1 MSLFSYWIYNRR
13 ICENEANG
21 LGKMKMK
28 ERNYALLYKVA
39 AGNTAKSLLGVPYG
53 LMSAFLLAD
62 IIQAA
67 MNTDFEQLL
76 RQSLLL
82 VGIAICYYVIDY
94 MVSVAM
100 QVQTEVGKHQFKA
113 TLLSGFLSRSMKS
126 LSSEISKGEVIER
139 LEHDVNEIVKY
150 FTNSLPTWLAA
161 LVTAA
166 AYAVYFAT
174 VDVWI
179 CGLLLLAALLHVI
192 PPVLIKRYMRQNYLD
207 AREIE
212 ARLTNHVLAGYR
224 GFKVLQVY
232 GAHAWF
238 LNKLRNIHTEYHRI
252 GKKAERTITVEQGM
266 TASLEHIIKFGT
278 YGLVAILT
286 VKGAGDLKAGL
297 AVLALSTEF
306 YRAAAQIFNYIV
318 ERPIYVTARARVE
331 GLMGLELE
339 EPSLCVLPPEVDQPL
354 VFIANLP
361 VGSPGREVI
370 VNLSV
375 KEKSRILLQGP
386 NGSGK
391 STLLNV
397 LLRRRL
403 YDRGSI
409 MYKGN
414 ELSGICEETY
424 LQEISWLPQEDCLLS
439 ITPKQLYQMMFQ
451 EGTDRWSAMVVWSER
466 FGLNKVLLEQR
477 PIRDLS
483 GGERKKVYLIAAL
496 LKPAS
501 LILLD
506 EPDNYLDAAARSV
519 LQQWLEKTDQTLL
532 MVSHGEGF
540 IEQATVV
547 VELQQGDINL
557 HRRNGAH
564 A

>member
-1 MSLFSYWIYNRR
+1 MR
-13 ICENEANG
+13 
-21 LGKMKMK
+21 KMKIKMK
-28 ERNYALLYKVA
+28 EHNYALLYKVA

-82 VGIAICYYVIDY
+82 VGMAICYYVIDY
-94 MVSVAM
+94 IVSIAM
-100 QVQTEVGKHQFKA
+100 QVRTEVGKHQLKA

-126 LSSEISKGEVIER
+126 LSSEINKGEVIER

-150 FTNSLPTWLAA
+150 FTNSLPAWLAA
-161 LVTAA
+161 LVTVV

-179 CGLLLLAALLHVI
+179 CGLLILAALLHVI

-212 ARLTNHVLAGYR
+212 ARLTNHVLAGYK
-224 GFKVLQVY
+224 GFQVLQIY

-238 LNKLRNIHTEYHRI
+238 LSKLRNIHTEYHRI
-252 GKKAERTITVEQGM
+252 GKKAERTISVEQGM

-286 VKGAGDLKAGL
+286 VRGAGDLKAGL
-297 AVLALSTEF
+297 AVLALSTSF
-306 YRAAAQIFNYIV
+306 YRAAAQIFNYIA
-318 ERPIYVTARARVE
+318 ERPIYLTARSRVE
-331 GLMGLELE
+331 GLMGWME
-339 EPSLCVLPPEVDQPL
+339 EESALSLMSHKVDQPL
-354 VFIANLP
+354 VSIAHLP
-361 VGSPGREVI
+361 LGSPGREVI
-370 VNLSV
+370 VNLSI
-375 KEKSRILLQGP
+375 EDKSRILLQGP

-391 STLLNV
+391 STLLSV

-409 MYKGN
+409 MYRGS
-414 ELSGICEETY
+414 ELSGIDEEAY
-424 LQEISWLPQEDCLLS
+424 FQEISWLPQEDCLLS
-439 ITPKQLYQMMFQ
+439 ITPKQLYQMMFR
-451 EGTDRWSAMVVWSER
+451 EGTDRWSAMLAWSER
-466 FGLNKVLLEQR
+466 LGLNEALLEQR

-501 LILLD
+501 LTLLD
-506 EPDNYLDAAARSV
+506 EPDNYLDVSARSV
-519 LQQWLEKTDQTLL
+519 LQQWLKRTDQTLL
-532 MVSHGEGF
+532 IVSHGEEF
-540 IEQATVV
+540 IEQATIV
-547 VELQQGDINL
+547 VELQPSCIKWY
-557 HRRNGAH
+557 RRNGEH